1 MSEQEASVSY
11 QTYKERS
18 RTGGY
23 HRQPNNFGEE
33 GVDHINININSKT
46 RLGMLFD
53 PSYCKKI
60 YYPGIGS
67 FNSVSSLWYW
77 LKSKTLDDRI
87 RTLRRVMLVNHI
99 RDNADNFYHRVP
111 NFKAIIGQATWIK
124 VTTDPKARALIKE
137 LPDDVKFLS
146 YHTLASTKLRICSNY
161 ANLMVDVCTEIVTA
175 VKQDRE
181 PDFTKF
187 CDHAVHEKLG
197 FLEGIFKK
205 HFSETQLQELIDSL
219 S

>member
-1 MSEQEASVSY
+1 M
-11 QTYKERS
+11 
-18 RTGGY
+18 
-23 HRQPNNFGEE
+23 
-33 GVDHINININSKT
+33 
-46 RLGMLFD
+46 
-53 PSYCKKI
+53 
-60 YYPGIGS
+60 
-67 FNSVSSLWYW
+67 
-77 LKSKTLDDRI
+77 
-87 RTLRRVMLVNHI
+87 
-99 RDNADNFYHRVP
+99 
-111 NFKAIIGQATWIK
+111 
-124 VTTDPKARALIKE
+124 
-137 LPDDVKFLS
+137 KFLS